1 MSSWVINH
9 EFLIGQ
15 SHLKNDISCQDFVDS
30 FQNDELNITV
40 LSDGCGSSKHSDI
53 GSKIVVKETIRLV
66 SENFELIINQDPI
79 ESRKFILSHI
89 NRCLQEKADE
99 MNVSVR
105 ELNAT
110 LLFVA
115 VKSNE
120 ELLLGHLGDGYI
132 GSINESILSI
142 KSMEKKDA
150 EVNGTYY
157 TTTENAYLQFDLR
170 KGKSSDYSGFILM
183 SDGPGDALVD
193 SRIPFKKKFIDS
205 VAGIMEHVGTNDS
218 SKNNKMLKNYIKKVR
233 DFIQTGD
240 DCSISIM
247 IKENTKA
254 PLFKIPST
262 TKSEYSLKDS
272 LGKYVVIYFYP
283 KDDTPGCTI
292 ETNDFNKLLP
302 KFKKLNCD
310 VFGVS
315 KDNIKS
321 HDKFR
326 DKYKIKF
333 DLLSDEDLTVL
344 KKYKVWAKKKFMG
357 REFMGILRTTFLI
370 DPKGKIIKIWE
381 NVKVKDHAKDVL
393 DTLNSIQK

>member
-1 MSSWVINH
+1 
-9 EFLIGQ
+9 
-15 SHLKNDISCQDFVDS
+15 
-30 FQNDELNITV
+30 
-40 LSDGCGSSKHSDI
+40 
-53 GSKIVVKETIRLV
+53 
-66 SENFELIINQDPI
+66 
-79 ESRKFILSHI
+79 
-89 NRCLQEKADE
+89 
-99 MNVSVR
+99 
-105 ELNAT
+105 
-110 LLFVA
+110 
-115 VKSNE
+115 
-120 ELLLGHLGDGYI
+120 
-132 GSINESILSI
+132 
-142 KSMEKKDA
+142 
-150 EVNGTYY
+150 
-157 TTTENAYLQFDLR
+157 
-170 KGKSSDYSGFILM
+170 
-183 SDGPGDALVD
+183 
-193 SRIPFKKKFIDS
+193 
-205 VAGIMEHVGTNDS
+205 
-218 SKNNKMLKNYIKKVR
+218 
-233 DFIQTGD
+233 
-240 DCSISIM
+240 M
-247 IKENTKA
+247 IKEKTKA

-310 VFGVS
+310 VFGIS

-344 KKYKVWAKKKFMG
+344 KKYKVWVKKKFMG